1 MKLNIL
7 REFYNSSKLLLFIVL
22 NSLTFTG
29 NKPAKLLVLRN
40 IKLHHFIRFISFYN
54 KHIINRTLVL
64 E

>member
-40 IKLHHFIRFISFYN
+40 VKLHHFIRFISLLYRST
-54 KHIINRTLVL
+54 ISI
-64 E
+64 